1 MGQADT
7 VEMEFCPQPRHRSGR
22 VHSVQR
28 KIPPQSSPLLGLSDP
43 DERGA
48 VLSVR
53 PELVARLDHVV
64 AEILVVGHHLPL
76 QAQLFGR
83 DVVVEQDLR
92 PDGWRGESD
101 EILIARAAWPSL
113 AWPRPSKKNFKV
125 WANYSR
131 SQSRNPKLSSP
142 DRFFREV

>member
-7 VEMEFCPQPRHRSGR
+7 VEMEFCPQPRHWAGR

-28 KIPPQSSPLLGLSDP
+28 KITPQSSPLLGLSDP

-76 QAQLFGR
+76 QAQLLGG
-83 DVVVEQDLR
+83 DVVVEQDLG
-92 PDGWRGESD
+92 PHGWKQKVLKYSLLDLAGPG
-101 EILIARAAWPSL
+101 LGWPGL
-113 AWPRPSKKNFKV
+113 AWS
-125 WANYSR
+125 
-131 SQSRNPKLSSP
+131 
-142 DRFFREV
+142 

>member
-1 MGQADT
+1 MLPVVKDYKYVGSAKLWSQAESANPRQDLY
-7 VEMEFCPQPRHRSGR
+7 QPD
-22 VHSVQR
+22 QFL
-28 KIPPQSSPLLGLSDP
+28 PFLCLADP

-48 VLSVR
+48 VLSVW

-113 AWPRPSKKNFKV
+113 AWPRPSKKNF
-125 WANYSR
+125 
-131 SQSRNPKLSSP
+131 
-142 DRFFREV
+142 